1 MNHLFKLSK
10 KEICDEYSSCANIAF
25 PLLVLKLLPAGL
37 RGLTFAVVI
46 AALMSGLDSIFNS
59 AATLFTID
67 IWLKFRPSASQNQQI
82 WIGRAVVAVL
92 TLFSIAWIP
101 LVEQNGSGRLFY
113 YVNEVTNH
121 FSPPIGAIFIL
132 AILFKK
138 LTEEGAFYGTLIGF
152 SLVSKTKFSI

>member
-1 MNHLFKLSK
+1 
-10 KEICDEYSSCANIAF
+10 
-25 PLLVLKLLPAGL
+25 
-37 RGLTFAVVI
+37 
-46 AALMSGLDSIFNS
+46 MSGLDSIFNS

-67 IWLKFRPSASQNQQI
+67 IWLKVRPQSSQSNQI
-82 WIGRAVVAVL
+82 WVGRAVVAVL
-92 TLFSIAWIP
+92 TIFSIAWIP

-138 LTEEGAFYGTLIGF
+138 LTEEGAFYGTLVGF
-152 SLVSKTKFSI
+152 SSGLKLVEVLCLQ